1 MKTFPFFLNVVV
13 FLDFGIASC
22 IKLGM
27 YYVCISKSISKIYFS
42 GHVNNTEPSNLQ
54 VSINSGP
61 HLLKETSGV
70 KMVHKKPG
78 TKLEF

>member
-1 MKTFPFFLNVVV
+1 MLLYFLISV
-13 FLDFGIASC
+13 LH
-22 IKLGM
+22 L
-27 YYVCISKSISKIYFS
+27 CISKSIFKIYFS
-42 GHVNNTEPSNLQ
+42 GHVNNIEPSNLQ

>member
-1 MKTFPFFLNVVV
+1 MKTFPFFKNVVV

-22 IKLGM
+22 
-27 YYVCISKSISKIYFS
+27 YYLCISKSIFKIYFS